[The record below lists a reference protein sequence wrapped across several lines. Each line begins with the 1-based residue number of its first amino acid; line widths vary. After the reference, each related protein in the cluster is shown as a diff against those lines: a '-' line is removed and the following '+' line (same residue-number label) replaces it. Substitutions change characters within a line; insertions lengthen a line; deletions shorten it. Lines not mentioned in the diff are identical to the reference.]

1 MCGVGELGYRQHPE
15 IITKCSGLFT
25 LAALL
30 AFTVP
35 IIFPKG
41 IRKKETKIYE
51 LATIHSSQILQGW
64 GKHLGLRYSE
74 TYNGG
79 LNMSNL
85 TIEGWYK
92 KNIDDKAIPL
102 GNIHFY
108 VDGPLHLRLER
119 AEEHLQKTL
128 EPEALVQVDMHSL
141 DLKLPDEC
149 GPLSDCHMRVYLHN
163 DRGQFHIVGNRAVD
177 GSLMYTNAILID
189 QLL

>member
-1 MCGVGELGYRQHPE
+1 MYGVRELGYRQRPE
-15 IITKCSGLFT
+15 IIIKCSGLFT
-25 LAALL
+25 LAALF

-41 IRKKETKIYE
+41 IRKKKTKTYE
-51 LATIHSSQILQGW
+51 LDTIHSSQILQGW

-79 LNMSNL
+79 FKMSNL

-128 EPEALVQVDMHSL
+128 EPETLVQVDMHSL

-149 GPLSDCHMRVYLHN
+149 GPLSDCHMRVYLHY
-163 DRGQFHIVGNRAVD
+163 DRGQFHIVGHRAVD

>member
-1 MCGVGELGYRQHPE
+1 MYGVGELGYRQRPE
-15 IITKCSGLFT
+15 IITKCSGLFA

-35 IIFPKG
+35 SIFPKG
-41 IRKKETKIYE
+41 ISKKETKIYE
-51 LATIHSSQILQGW
+51 LATILSGQKLQGW
-64 GKHLGLRYSE
+64 GKHLRLRYSD

-79 LNMSNL
+79 SNMSNL
-85 TIEGWYK
+85 TVEGWYK

-128 EPEALVQVDMHSL
+128 EPETLVQVDMHSL

-149 GPLSDCHMRVYLHN
+149 GPLSDCHMRVYLHY
-163 DRGQFHIVGNRAVD
+163 DRGQFHIVGHRAVD